1 MFVIVTDGLSPR
13 RPHSAADPASAVA
26 GGRNAIKV
34 GDVIWKLLRH
44 GTTPTLYFDESGLE
58 MVSGGVVE
66 TVESAAPWK

>member
-13 RPHSAADPASAVA
+13 RPDSAADPGPASAVA

-44 GTTPTLYFDESGLE
+44 GTTPILYFDESELE
-58 MVSGGVVE
+58 MVVE